1 MQADHLHRGVQRGD
15 VTHQIDRGHGVRTQV
30 QQHHLRLKLPGP
42 DLERLMGRITLE
54 VRQDLKAAG
63 LRNRL
68 QELAR
73 EFAIGRDQQC
83 GDFRT
88 VL

>member
-1 MQADHLHRGVQRGD
+1 MQTDHLHRRVQRGD

-30 QQHHLRLKLPGP
+30 QQHHLRLELPGP
-42 DLERLMGRITLE
+42 DLQRLMGRITLE
-54 VRQDLKAAG
+54 VRQNLKAAG
-63 LRNRL
+63 LRNGL

-73 EFAIGRDQQC
+73 ELAIGRDQQR
-83 GDFRT
+83 GDFRS